1 MKEPSLGGPQRRGGV
16 AAVDTPGD
24 SRSCGHPRAWREE
37 ERTGRQEPRPGG
49 RTPGSSHQ
57 CTGSTL
63 HTHGHGQNGSKRG
76 AGSPSGASAARTP
89 KQLEA
94 RSWPSGYRERGGRR
108 WETPP
113 SHLCAFLMNTDDA
126 SEGVRAPYFCP
137 CWGGAIPRPGQ

>member
-76 AGSPSGASAARTP
+76 AGSPSGGLCSADPTAAGGEELAFGVQGARGS
-89 KQLEA
+89 QM
-94 RSWPSGYRERGGRR
+94 GD
-108 WETPP
+108 PP
-113 SHLCAFLMNTDDA
+113 RVTCVHS
-126 SEGVRAPYFCP
+126 
-137 CWGGAIPRPGQ
+137 